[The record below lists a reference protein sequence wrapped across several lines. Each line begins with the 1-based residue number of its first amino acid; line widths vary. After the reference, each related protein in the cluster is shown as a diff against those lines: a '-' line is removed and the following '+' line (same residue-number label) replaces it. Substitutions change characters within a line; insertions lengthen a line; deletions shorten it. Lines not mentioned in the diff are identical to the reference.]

1 MRELTAEE
9 IQQVSGGEMSNR
21 TAIIIGGTCLLFPIM
36 GAGWLSAITFAGTKE
51 DLCAN

>member
-1 MRELTAEE
+1 MRELTAQE

-36 GAGWLSAITFAGTKE
+36 GAGMAFGYYVRRH
-51 DLCAN
+51 